1 MIGVHV
7 SGHFP
12 PLLLVLLLLLAP
24 MAGCASEVE
33 DTQHNSALSDGTNMT
48 DNVTEDVILIP
59 PFNMTSHDGISY
71 SSHGLIGTSYVL
83 YFSAQ
88 WCGHCHPTLT
98 ALDNVIPLNRLI
110 IIGKDPRPEYEN
122 MSQWKSDTEEALN
135 RTLDRPFCLGP
146 EVAEANGV
154 AGIPFFRMVNETG
167 VIVYERTGL
176 FTDEVEISRQWN
188 LTWFGPSSND
198 SGEIGS

>member
-1 MIGVHV
+1 
-7 SGHFP
+7 
-12 PLLLVLLLLLAP
+12 
-24 MAGCASEVE
+24 
-33 DTQHNSALSDGTNMT
+33 
-48 DNVTEDVILIP
+48 
-59 PFNMTSHDGISY
+59 MTSHDGTSY

-88 WCGHCHPTLT
+88 WCSHCHPTLT

-110 IIGKDPRPEYEN
+110 IIGKDARPEYEN
-122 MSQWKSDTEEALN
+122 MSQWKSETEESLN

-146 EVAEANGV
+146 EVAEDNGV

-167 VIVYERTGL
+167 IIVYEHMGL

-188 LTWFGPSSND
+188 LTWFGPPSNG
-198 SGEIGS
+198 SG